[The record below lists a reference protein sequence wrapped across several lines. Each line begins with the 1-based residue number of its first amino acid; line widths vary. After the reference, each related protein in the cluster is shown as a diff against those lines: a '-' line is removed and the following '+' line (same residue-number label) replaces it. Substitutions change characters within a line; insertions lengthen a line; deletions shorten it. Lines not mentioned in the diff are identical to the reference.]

1 MPEFPDPSAASAGLV
16 LVVTQALGTGVV
28 AAIDDPPP
36 PLAEAA
42 GALDG
47 GESAITA
54 AATALGT
61 TAGAAL
67 GGTSLLQALIG
78 LVEASGVGAALR
90 VDRVPVIDG
99 VLAVA
104 DIDAEVPSAVLE
116 ELGEKVEFH
125 PQIVE
130 AARAV
135 MATPETDAG
144 GYVMAVPPDQ
154 LMPLM
159 EQLGAGG
166 QRGMA
171 VGQLIPEPV
180 GRVGVVTPVNTLGVT
195 GGGSR
200 TAARTPEEGEDIPP
214 PPPPGMPPPGM
225 PPGGMPGGPPGGMPG
240 AGIPPGAPPPGA

>member
-1 MPEFPDPSAASAGLV
+1 MSEFPDPSAATAGQV
-16 LVVTQALGTGVV
+16 LVVTQPLGTGVV
-28 AAIDDPPP
+28 AGLDDPPP
-36 PLAEAA
+36 PVAEAV

-47 GESAITA
+47 GRAQVDEA
-54 AATALGT
+54 A
-61 TAGAAL
+61 AAL
-67 GGTSLLQALIG
+67 GVTAGISLAETSLLEAATELAT
-78 LVEASGVGAALR
+78 ASGVGIALR
-90 VDRVPVIDG
+90 VDRVPVVDG

-104 DIDAEVPSAVLE
+104 DIDADVPAGVLE
-116 ELGEKVEFH
+116 RLGDSVEFH

-135 MATPETDAG
+135 MATPETHG
-144 GYVMAVPPDQ
+144 GALMAVEREQ

-159 EQLGAGG
+159 ERLGAGG

-200 TAARTPEEGEDIPP
+200 TAERTPEEGEEIPP
-214 PPPPGMPPPGM
+214 PPPPGMA
-225 PPGGMPGGPPGGMPG
+225 PPGGMPGGLPGQGM
-240 AGIPPGAPPPGA
+240 PPGAPPPGA